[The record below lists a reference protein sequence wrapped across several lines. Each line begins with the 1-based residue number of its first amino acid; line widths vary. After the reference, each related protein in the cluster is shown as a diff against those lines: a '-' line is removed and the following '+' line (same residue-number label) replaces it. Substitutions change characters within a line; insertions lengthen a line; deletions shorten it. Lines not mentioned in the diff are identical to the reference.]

1 MRMMNV
7 AQCNH
12 RRRQARSRLRSHAC
26 MRHLPK
32 LRPIPEDCL
41 PNFDSYE
48 QDTVDDKDYEVQDL
62 KDRMEHSPTTVREA
76 RQVYTD
82 GLKSPTL
89 HLFHDA
95 VELVDKERAQ
105 HGLRPFRWS
114 HSLSKL
120 AAQQAQLMAECGTI
134 FHSVSTISELIVML
148 SSSQVAENVQR
159 GDSIR
164 SMHND
169 TMHVDNVINRMNVLS
184 EQFTEFG
191 IGIVEGID
199 GMLYSCQLFRN
210 AT

>member
-12 RRRQARSRLRSHAC
+12 RHRQARSRLRSHATV
-26 MRHLPK
+26 RHLPK

-48 QDTVDDKDYEVQDL
+48 HDTLDKDYEGQDQ
-62 KDRMEHSPTTVREA
+62 DRMEYSPTTVREA
-76 RQVYTD
+76 RQVDTA
-82 GLKSPTL
+82 GLNSPTL
-89 HLFHDA
+89 HLIHDA

-120 AAQQAQLMAECGTI
+120 AAQQAQFMAECGTI

-184 EQFTEFG
+184 EQFNEFG

-210 AT
+210 AS

>member
-1 MRMMNV
+1 MMNV

-12 RRRQARSRLRSHAC
+12 RRRQAGARLRSHMC
-26 MRHLPK
+26 VRHLPK

-48 QDTVDDKDYEVQDL
+48 HDTLDKKDHEVQDQ
-62 KDRMEHSPTTVREA
+62 DRTEYSPTTVRET
-76 RQVYTD
+76 RQVDTD

-89 HLFHDA
+89 HLLHDA
-95 VELVDKERAQ
+95 VELVNKERAQ

-114 HSLSKL
+114 RSLSKL
-120 AAQQAQLMAECGTI
+120 AAQQAQFMAECGTI
-134 FHSVSTISELIVML
+134 FHSASTISELIIML

-164 SMHND
+164 GMHND

-184 EQFTEFG
+184 DQFTEFG

-210 AT
+210 AS